1 MEFFFLS
8 CLIRYM
14 WIYDDPRRNSS
25 AILSAIYLVN
35 FKFSTIIYNIFMIY
49 CFLLNL
55 LFTNRIKLKISY

>member
-14 WIYDDPRRNSS
+14 WIYDDPRRNFS

-35 FKFSTIIYNIFMIY
+35 FKSIIYNIFMIY